1 LNWETFCKQC
11 GRSSLAVLAVVFPV
25 FVARKLSI
33 LKKEDA
39 WEDKLVEIK
48 YGAFYGGM
56 PFLQEPVCYR
66 QGPTDLEL
74 IPQLTRDPFG

>member
-1 LNWETFCKQC
+1 M
-11 GRSSLAVLAVVFPV
+11 LAVVFPV
-25 FVARKLSI
+25 FLARKLSI

-56 PFLQEPVCYR
+56 PFLQEPCVTAKDLPTSSSYR
-66 QGPTDLEL
+66 S
-74 IPQLTRDPFG
+74 